1 MRLRGRA
8 RGAAWFLRGRAAPLS
23 AHWGRERGSPVD
35 RWYIER
41 FLAEHSADIH
51 GSVLEV
57 MDDSYTREFGNGVDR
72 SDVLDVDESNSVATV
87 VGDLGDPAGFPRDRY
102 DCFVLTQTLQYVYD
116 LRAAVESIHAC
127 LGAGG
132 VCLATVP
139 VTSRLDRPENTRG
152 EFWRLTPAGCQ
163 RLFAERF
170 GTGAVEVV
178 AYGNAGACAAFL
190 VGLPA
195 EELDEH
201 LLGVHDPL
209 FPLLVAVRAVKR

>member
-57 MDDSYTREFGNGVDR
+57 MDDSYTRQFGDRVER
-72 SDVLDVDESNSVATV
+72 SDVLDVDHSNSVATV
-87 VGDLGDPAGFPRDRY
+87 VADLGDPAGFPRDRY

-127 LGAGG
+127 LRAGG

-139 VTSRLDRPENTRG
+139 VTSRLDRPENTDG

-195 EELDEH
+195 EELEERI
-201 LLGVHDPL
+201 LGVQDPL